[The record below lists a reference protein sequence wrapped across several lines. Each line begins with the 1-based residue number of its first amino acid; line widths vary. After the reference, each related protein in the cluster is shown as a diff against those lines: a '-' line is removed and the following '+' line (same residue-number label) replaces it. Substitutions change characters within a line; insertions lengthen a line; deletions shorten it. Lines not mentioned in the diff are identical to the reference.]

1 MNTKKG
7 DILKSRIDFVCLVS
21 VKDAM
26 PNGEPNYANG
36 QPRTD
41 SRGYGLISQ
50 ECIKSKIRK
59 AARFLGENIL
69 YQPEAD
75 SSDGYACIKDRLLS
89 CASVSEIVKDKKN
102 KSLNT
107 AVPLVCENWYD
118 IRLFGCTIP
127 FQGKG
132 SIGVTGPVTISNAKT
147 VSTINVSEV
156 KIVKS
161 ANFESKKDSQGD
173 DTAGMSSDRMGGR
186 HVVDFGL
193 YVIKGSISPYQAE
206 RTGLTTQDAAVLKEA
221 LIHMFDEDMSSARPA
236 GSMNVER
243 LYWWDHSAA
252 GCKMPKVSTQHIHD
266 SVAIEEKDPDQF
278 PNSMDDYIISHIN
291 YRGVVKPEVYINKAP
306 EKE

>member
-1 MNTKKG
+1 MNNKKG

-21 VKDAM
+21 VKGAM
-26 PNGEPNYANG
+26 PNGDPNSNG

-41 SRGYGLISQ
+41 SNGHGLISQ

-75 SSDGYACIKDRLLS
+75 TSDEYTCIKDRLL
-89 CASVSEIVKDKKN
+89 AYEPVSAVVKDKKN
-102 KSLNT
+102 KNLNE
-107 AVPLVCENWYD
+107 AVPAVCENWYD

-127 FQGKG
+127 FQGRG
-132 SIGVTGPVTISNAKT
+132 SIGITGPVTISNAKT
-147 VSTINVSEV
+147 VSPVNVSEIV
-156 KIVKS
+156 IVKS
-161 ANFESKKDSQGD
+161 ANFESKKDAQGD
-173 DTAGMSSDRMGGR
+173 DVAGMSSDRMGTR
-186 HVVDFGL
+186 NVVEFGL

-206 RTGLTTQDAAVLKEA
+206 RTGLTDQDAAVLKDA
-221 LIHMFDEDMSSARPA
+221 LIHMFDEDVSSARPA

-243 LYWWDHSAA
+243 LYWWDHNS
-252 GCKMPKVSTQHIHD
+252 GERKMPKASAQHIFD
-266 SVAIEEKDPDQF
+266 SVIIKRKNPNEFPD
-278 PNSMDDYIISHIN
+278 SMDDYDISHVN

>member
-1 MNTKKG
+1 MNNKKG

-26 PNGEPNYANG
+26 PNGDPNYSNG

-41 SRGYGLISQ
+41 MNGHGLISQ

-59 AARFLGENIL
+59 AARFRGENIL

-75 SSDGYACIKDRLLS
+75 SSDGYTCIKDRLLS
-89 CASVSEIVKDKKN
+89 YEPVNAVVKDKKSKN
-102 KSLNT
+102 LNE
-107 AVPLVCENWYD
+107 AVPAVCENWYD

-147 VSTINVSEV
+147 VSPINVSEIA
-156 KIVKS
+156 IVKS
-161 ANFESKKDSQGD
+161 ANFESKKDNQGNE
-173 DTAGMSSDRMGGR
+173 TAGMSSDRMGTR

-206 RTGLTTQDAAVLKEA
+206 RTGLTDQDAEALKNA
-221 LIHMFDEDMSSARPA
+221 LIHLFDEDVSSARPA

-243 LYWWDHSAA
+243 LYWWNHSAEE
-252 GCKMPKVSTQHIHD
+252 CKMPKVSAQHIFD
-266 SVAIEEKDPDQF
+266 SVVIKEKDPNKF
-278 PNSMDDYIISHIN
+278 PDSMDDYAISHVN